1 MLKEYFISRHLLWS
15 HAYLACCGEIKA
27 MRTGPYRD
35 YHCLTVCHVPA
46 CAPFP
51 RVSLLGSSGLT
62 WFKSC
67 TCTVSA
73 DASRQRSARGP
84 HSPPGPSAAGGSR
97 WAGDLE
103 VSSALTVQRR
113 SKQNKRLSLSSLHFL
128 STKALNSET
137 SGPNHSHEADIPADH
152 RNDSLGL

>member
-1 MLKEYFISRHLLWS
+1 MLKYFISIHLLWS
-15 HAYLACCGEIKA
+15 QAYKA
-27 MRTGPYRD
+27 MRAGPSRD
-35 YHCLTVCHVPA
+35 YHCLTVCHVPD
-46 CAPFP
+46 CAPSP

-73 DASRQRSARGP
+73 DASQQRSARGP
-84 HSPPGPSAAGGSR
+84 HSPPGPSAAWGSR

-113 SKQNKRLSLSSLHFL
+113 SKQSKRLSRGSLHFL
-128 STKALNSET
+128 STRALNSET
-137 SGPNHSHEADIPADH
+137 SGPNHSHGADTPAAH
-152 RNDSLGL
+152 GNDSLGW

>member
-1 MLKEYFISRHLLWS
+1 MHLLWS
-15 HAYLACCGEIKA
+15 QAHLACRGEIQA
-27 MRTGPYRD
+27 MRAGPSRD

-103 VSSALTVQRR
+103 VSSALTGQRR
-113 SKQNKRLSLSSLHFL
+113 SKQNKRLSLRSLHFF

-137 SGPNHSHEADIPADH
+137 SGPNHSHEADFPADQQ
-152 RNDSLGL
+152 RESLPSWFS